1 MAFTQQNSSAPPH
14 GHGVPHV
21 RLPLVQADAEKA
33 GPPGVAD
40 QAAMRALRWLRLVFG
55 VCFAINLGLHLHP
68 QYAAQFA
75 RQAADVA
82 AQPHWL
88 AVWDGAVWRVLSAA
102 GVSKGLALLFGIEAL
117 LTVGLLTG
125 WGFPAMGWLGLA
137 YELLVWSALGGGVA
151 GAAALVYALGFALL
165 LLLRAWQG
173 SAWSDAMLRRPGLL
187 RVRWAFWLVGLLWAA
202 LAWMAWQPGLGL
214 RLSDALIQA
223 QIYAPGWQA
232 EWIAF
237 WAGLGHALG
246 MGGFAKLIALVD
258 TLIAAGLLLAPW
270 LPCGLRRWLLRG
282 GLIFSLLA
290 WSLSGALGIF
300 SGSQAGMLSAAAI
313 GAWLFGLLLA
323 AHPWL
328 EAALL
333 RVSTAPPERRRV
345 GDAA

>member
-1 MAFTQQNSSAPPH
+1 MAFTQQNSSAPQH

-21 RLPLVQADAEKA
+21 RLPLVQADAEKT
-33 GPPGVAD
+33 GPPGMAD

-75 RQAADVA
+75 RQAADAA

-88 AVWDGAVWRVLSAA
+88 AVWDGAVWRVLSAS
-102 GVSKGLALLFGIEAL
+102 GVSKGLALLFGVEAL

-125 WGFPAMGWLGLA
+125 WGFPAMGWQGLA
-137 YELLVWSALGGGVA
+137 YELLVWSALGGGA
-151 GAAALVYALGFALL
+151 GTVALVYALGFALL

-173 SAWSDAMLRRPGLL
+173 SAWSDAALCRPGLSQ
-187 RVRWAFWLVGLLWAA
+187 VRWAFWLVGLLWIAIV
-202 LAWMAWQPGLGL
+202 WTAWQPGLGL

-223 QIYAPGWQA
+223 QAHAPNGQA
-232 EWIAF
+232 EWIAA
-237 WAGLGHALG
+237 WAGLAQALG
-246 MGGFAKLIALVD
+246 MGAFAVLIALVD

-270 LPCGLRRWLLRG
+270 LPRRSRCWLLWS

-300 SGSQAGMLSAAAI
+300 PRSQADTLGAAAI

-328 EAALL
+328 DAAPTG
-333 RVSTAPPERRRV
+333 VATAPPEMRRD